1 MALLRR
7 APREV
12 YRVFSETDFLEEAH
26 AGELFDPV
34 PTDAGRRLP
43 LHRIAGVATLVGAV
57 VAVGA
62 MLIMHGPPAQ
72 TVRRS
77 LAPTAAG
84 AAEPAGGN
92 RAGSGAA
99 STWGGSH
106 ELPRTVSVRRRQ
118 VAAATRSGPFA
129 ASGPPQVEP
138 SHAVEGTSPQAE
150 QAEFGFER

>member
-7 APREV
+7 APRQV
-12 YRVFSETDFLEEAH
+12 YRVFSETDFLAEGH

-62 MLIMHGPPAQ
+62 MLIMHGPVQ
-72 TVRRS
+72 TTRRS
-77 LAPTAAG
+77 LAPAAAG

-92 RAGSGAA
+92 RVGSGAA

-106 ELPRTVSVRRRQ
+106 EVPRTVSVRRRQ
-118 VAAATRSGPFA
+118 VAAATRSGPFS
-129 ASGPPQVEP
+129 ASGPMQVEP
-138 SHAVEGTSPQAE
+138 SHAVGSSSPLRE
-150 QAEFGFER
+150 RAEFSFER